1 MEDWNLISSGNKT
14 KILQCE
20 NTTISTL
27 HVLIPEGLLRRC
39 PWFESSCGRAL
50 CTYLATAILS
60 KQHQRLQKAGE
71 DFHFSVLMGGFSPWH
86 CDTLFHL
93 HAMIPALN
101 SALCHDLE
109 GRKETEEKTTNP
121 IKNTQNLFL
130 WKSHLWQTNKQTKS
144 KVSMTNTLGPSM

>member
-71 DFHFSVLMGGFSPWH
+71 DFHFSVLMGGFSPWQ

-93 HAMIPALN
+93 HAMIPALD

-109 GRKETEEKTTNP
+109 GRKEGRKQKKKQQILSKILRISSYGSPTCDK
-121 IKNTQNLFL
+121 
-130 WKSHLWQTNKQTKS
+130 QTNKQ
-144 KVSMTNTLGPSM
+144 KVKFQWQTP